1 MKKKFI
7 GLMAVALMLSAGSAS
22 AWNPAPL
29 DRSYVSLE
37 ATALGPN
44 YAKVLSEST
53 KNKSLNQAI
62 IQYMGMTAEE
72 ATGTKINYNY
82 VDLDGDGKKEA
93 IAVLRGMYTSGTGG
107 DTMIILSDD
116 NGWKADQRLTLA
128 RSPIIVTDKI
138 INGKKALIT
147 KRTGGG
153 AKTAWVLLAYENGQY
168 QTVNDGKEIRLSDY
182 TGKAYIANDLI
193 LDDYLGLDQTL

>member
-7 GLMAVALMLSAGSAS
+7 GLMAAALMLSAGSAS

-153 AKTAWVLLAYENGQY
+153 AKNAWVLLAYENGQY